1 MNPCLIKM
9 TAMAGGLIY
18 YVLMER
24 KTAAIII
31 IGNEIL
37 TGQTEDQNASFL
49 IGELHELGVALRR
62 ILTIGDDVEEI
73 AAAVRD
79 FSSRFDFVFTSGGVG
94 PTHDDVTIEGIAR
107 AFDRRI
113 VRHPGL
119 FAVIHDYFGDRAD
132 EARIRMADAPEG
144 SELIYSASTRW
155 PVLAT
160 ANVYV
165 LPGVP
170 EIFRA
175 KFAAIRERF
184 RAAPFHTAS
193 IFTREEE
200 FDIASRLNQAAE
212 LNPRVA
218 IGSYPNFDSDD
229 YSVKITVE
237 ATEPE
242 AVERARALLL
252 KLLNPAS
259 IVHSRK

>member
-1 MNPCLIKM
+1 
-9 TAMAGGLIY
+9 
-18 YVLMER
+18 MER

-37 TGQTEDQNASFL
+37 TGKTEDRNASFL
-49 IGELHELGVALRR
+49 IRELHDLGVAVRR
-62 ILTIGDDVEEI
+62 ILTVGDDVGEI
-73 AAAVRD
+73 AAAVRN
-79 FSSRFDFVFTSGGVG
+79 FSTSFDFVFTSGGMG
-94 PTHDDVTIEGIAR
+94 PTHDDVTIEGVAK

-119 FAVIHDYFGDRAD
+119 FAVIHDHFGSRAD
-132 EARIRMADAPEG
+132 EARMRMADAPEG
-144 SELIYSASTRW
+144 SEVIYSASTQW

-160 ANVYV
+160 ANVYI

-184 RAAPFHTAS
+184 RAAPFHTVS
-193 IFTREEE
+193 IFTREDE

-212 LNPRVA
+212 LNPRVV

-237 ATEPE
+237 ASEPE
-242 AVERARALLL
+242 AVEHARDLLL

-259 IVHSRK
+259 IVRRQD